1 MYTFHGGINMDVM
14 VIHGPNLNL
23 LGQRKIEIYGNQSL
37 DYINGEILE
46 YGKKNGFK
54 IEIYQT
60 NSEGEIIDLLHRA
73 GRECQG
79 VVLNP
84 GAYTHYSYAIGDA
97 VEAIDIPV
105 VEVHISNIY
114 SREEFRR
121 KSVIAPYS
129 AGQITGFGPFGYIL
143 ALEALKN
150 IGGGKKYGKD

>member
-1 MYTFHGGINMDVM
+1 MDIM

-23 LGQRKIEIYGNQSL
+23 LGQRKTEIYGNQGL
-37 DYINGEILE
+37 DYINKEILE
-46 YGKKNGFK
+46 YGERNGLK
-54 IEIYQT
+54 IEIHQR

-73 GRECQG
+73 GREFHG

-84 GAYTHYSYAIGDA
+84 GAYTHYSHAIGDA
-97 VEAIDIPV
+97 VEAINIPV

-121 KSVIAPYS
+121 KSVVAPY
-129 AGQITGFGPFGYIL
+129 ATGQITGFGPFSYIL
-143 ALEALKN
+143 AIEGLRN

>member
-1 MYTFHGGINMDVM
+1 MDIM

-23 LGQRKIEIYGNQSL
+23 LGQRKIEVYGHQNL
-37 DYINGEILE
+37 DSINGQILE
-46 YGKKNGFK
+46 YGEKKGLK

-114 SREEFRR
+114 SREEFRK
-121 KSVIAPYS
+121 KSVIAPFA
-129 AGQITGFGPFGYIL
+129 AGQISGFGPFGYIL
-143 ALEALKN
+143 ALEGLRN
-150 IGGGKKYGKD
+150 FGGGKKNGKD